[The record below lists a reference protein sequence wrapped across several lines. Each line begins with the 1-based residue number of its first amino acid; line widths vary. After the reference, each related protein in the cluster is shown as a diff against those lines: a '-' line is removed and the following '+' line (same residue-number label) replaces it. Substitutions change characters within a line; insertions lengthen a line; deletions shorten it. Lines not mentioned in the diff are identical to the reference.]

1 MSIDAMKRA
10 VEALE
15 YAEFYI
21 KSAAEFGYSN
31 RAVAKHIFSE
41 AIADL
46 RAAIE
51 QANEFN
57 PDWDAMAVM
66 VEEQQRMAK
75 RIEELEAQ
83 AHHAASQAPMHY
95 YRGDEQGNL
104 TRSDIHVEQA
114 PWVKTYAGGQPN
126 YTTPEEPGVKLDASA
141 PLVVQPHPAFKK
153 WQGLTD
159 DEIAEVRHVYDG
171 TAGWT
176 IERFARQIEAKL
188 KEKNK

>member
-1 MSIDAMKRA
+1 MSIAAMKQ
-10 VEALE
+10 ALE
-15 YAEFYI
+15 VMGLIGADSICE
-21 KSAAEFGYSN
+21 AAHHQKKNRHEFGEPCPIQQ
-31 RAVAKHIFSE
+31 RWHKAF
-41 AIADL
+41 DTL

-83 AHHAASQAPMHY
+83 QK
-95 YRGDEQGNL
+95 
-104 TRSDIHVEQA
+104 
-114 PWVKTYAGGQPN
+114 PWVKTYAGGQPH
-126 YTTPEEPGVKLDASA
+126 YTMPEEPGVKLDASA
-141 PLVVQPHPAFKK
+141 PLVVHPHPAFKK
-153 WQGLTD
+153 WKGLTD
-159 DEIAEVRHVYDG
+159 EEIAEVRHLYDG

-188 KEKNK
+188 KEKNT

>member
-1 MSIDAMKRA
+1 MSIAAMKQA
-10 VEALE
+10 LDALE
-15 YAEFYI
+15 
-21 KSAAEFGYSN
+21 
-31 RAVAKHIFSE
+31 HE
-41 AIADL
+41 AQKGNDDAYRVERDAL

-51 QANEFN
+51 QSNEFN

-83 AHHAASQAPMHY
+83 AHHAAPQAPIHY

-114 PWVKTYAGGQPN
+114 SWVKTYAGGKPN
-126 YTTPEEPGVKLDASA
+126 YTTPEEPRVKLDASA

-159 DEIAEVRHVYDG
+159 DEVAQAMYRADAIITG
-171 TAGWT
+171 PMQFK
-176 IERFARQIEAKL
+176 FAKEIEAKL
-188 KEKNK
+188 REKNRD

>member
-1 MSIDAMKRA
+1 MSIDVMKQ
-10 VEALE
+10 ALS
-15 YAEFYI
+15 AIEFADMYI
-21 KSAAEFGYSN
+21 KELVTGSTN
-31 RAVAKHIFSE
+31 RIVVEDLLRQSRE
-41 AIADL
+41 AL

-83 AHHAASQAPMHY
+83 QK
-95 YRGDEQGNL
+95 
-104 TRSDIHVEQA
+104 

-159 DEIAEVRHVYDG
+159 EEIDKLRHLYDG

-176 IERFARQIEAKL
+176 IVRFARAIEAKL